1 MTTTVKVICY
11 KSKKLS
17 NGESPLMLRVTKD
30 RKLKYV
36 SLGISVNPKYWDFL
50 QQQPKYD
57 CPNREY
63 IELLIADKL
72 KAYNS
77 KLIELK
83 VTHQEFTSSSLVDKV
98 EDKTDTIHKTVNQ
111 VFLEYMKRLENEK
124 RQGYM
129 LSVKYVHNSLLNCF
143 KHLNILFSEM
153 DITWLRKYETWLRK
167 RDVSDNTLGIHF
179 RTLRVL
185 YNIAIEENIV
195 KADLYPFKTFKVSKL
210 HEETAKRALSKENVD
225 RILSYKQS
233 NKHME
238 LAIDIFAFTFYTGG
252 INLTDIANLKKINII
267 DNTLIYHRQKTGK
280 LLRIPLQE
288 KALQL
293 IEKYH
298 NPDNTYLFPILFERH
313 ITESQKKY
321 RIKRVIREVNK
332 SLKEIGKE
340 LKLPLTLTTYV
351 ARHSQATVMKKAGVS
366 TAVIKEI
373 MGHSSEK
380 VTQIYLDSF
389 DNEQIDEAM
398 KALL

>member
-1 MTTTVKVICY
+1 MATTVKVICY
-11 KSKKLS
+11 KSKVLS
-17 NGESPLMLRVTKD
+17 NGEYPLMLRVTKD

-36 SLGISVNPKYWDFL
+36 SLGISVNPKFWDFS
-50 QQQPKYD
+50 QNQPKPD

-63 IELLIADKL
+63 IEIFIANKL

-83 VTHQEFTSSSLVDKV
+83 VTNQEFTSSSLVEKV
-98 EDKTDTIHKTVNQ
+98 EDKTVTIHKTVNQ

-143 KHLNILFSEM
+143 KHLNILFSEI
-153 DITWLRKYETWLRK
+153 DVTWLRKYETWLRK
-167 RDVSDNTLGIHF
+167 REVSDNTIGIHF

-225 RILSYKQS
+225 RILSFKPT

-267 DNTLIYHRQKTGK
+267 DNTLIYNRQKTGK

-288 KALQL
+288 KAIQL
-293 IEKYH
+293 IEKYQS
-298 NPDNTYLFPILFERH
+298 PDSSYIFPILFERH
-313 ITESQKKY
+313 ITESQKKQLD
-321 RIKRVIREVNK
+321 II
-332 SLKEIGKE
+332 
-340 LKLPLTLTTYV
+340 
-351 ARHSQATVMKKAGVS
+351 
-366 TAVIKEI
+366 
-373 MGHSSEK
+373 
-380 VTQIYLDSF
+380 VTSDINIY
-389 DNEQIDEAM
+389 I
-398 KALL
+398 